1 MIGGAAR
8 PGRTVRVHNAWTAL
22 FVSVLALLALFGP
35 TAATAVDQWATS
47 SAYSYAFL
55 VGPISAFLIWRDRAA
70 LAGAT
75 PVPYTPGL
83 IVVAIFAAAWLVADV
98 LSISEGRHIG
108 LMGMIQGTV
117 LAVIGLGLYRAL
129 AFPLLYL
136 WLMVPTGTML
146 ITPLQHLSHAGA
158 LALIRLSGIPV
169 FAEGMLIEVPEGR
182 FIVAPGCAGLN
193 FILAALALSL
203 LYAKLN
209 YRSAAAR
216 LRCVALALTA
226 AVVSNVVRIYLI
238 IVLTQL
244 THRQLDIA
252 EDHLLYGWGFFGVI
266 MLAMMWWGG
275 RFADA
280 NVPPPAMPAP
290 TPSAPGRTAIV
301 AAAAVLIAATP
312 AAVSGL
318 IPHSTDSPV
327 ARFLHGLAPSTSA
340 SPSAE

>member
-1 MIGGAAR
+1 MDGAA
-8 PGRTVRVHNAWTAL
+8 PSGRTGRVYNAWTAL
-22 FVSVLALLALFGP
+22 FVSVTALLVIFAT

-55 VGPISAFLIWRDRAA
+55 VAPISAFLIWRDRAA
-70 LAGAT
+70 LAGA
-75 PVPYTPGL
+75 VPAPYAPGL
-83 IVVAIFAAAWLVADV
+83 VVVAVFAGAWLIADI

-117 LAVIGLGLYRAL
+117 LAVIGIGLYRAL

-136 WLMVPTGTML
+136 WLMVPTGTVL
-146 ITPLQHLSHAGA
+146 IAPLQHLSHAGA
-158 LALIRLSGIPV
+158 LFLIRLSGIPV

-182 FIVAPGCAGLN
+182 FSVEPGCAGLN

-209 YRSAAAR
+209 YRTPMAR

-226 AVVSNVVRIYLI
+226 AVVSNIVRIYLI
-238 IVLTQL
+238 IVLTQV
-244 THRQLDIA
+244 THRQFDIA
-252 EDHLLYGWGFFGVI
+252 ADHLLYGWGFFGVI

-280 NVPPPAMPAP
+280 VIRPPSVPAAVAVTPA
-290 TPSAPGRTAIV
+290 RTAAV
-301 AAAAVLIAATP
+301 AVAAVLIAAVP
-312 AAVSGL
+312 AAISALV
-318 IPHSTDSPV
+318 PHDAGGGSA
-327 ARFLHGLAPSTSA
+327 ARFLHGLAPSYSA
-340 SPSAE
+340 SPRTE